1 MFFVFNRVEAGHMAA
16 GPGRSIPPPAL
27 DTGDKVGTSTRFI
40 TALAIF
46 SSWNTGDMR
55 LDLSNRYTFYLGQW
69 RSHGLIKYGLSLFI
83 SFSFF

>member
-1 MFFVFNRVEAGHMAA
+1 MKHRRYETEFIKQIYFLLNPNYTMFFVFNRVEAGHMAA

-46 SSWNTGDMR
+46 SS
-55 LDLSNRYTFYLGQW
+55 
-69 RSHGLIKYGLSLFI
+69 
-83 SFSFF
+83 